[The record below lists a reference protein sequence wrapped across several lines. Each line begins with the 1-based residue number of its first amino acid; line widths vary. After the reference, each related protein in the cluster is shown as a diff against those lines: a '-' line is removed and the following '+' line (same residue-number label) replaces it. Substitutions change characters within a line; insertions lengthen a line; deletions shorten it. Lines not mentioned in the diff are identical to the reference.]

1 MIVDVEKMEMLL
13 LLARIA
19 EKINRVIDDS
29 ASFVFT
35 VDEDGG
41 LDIDWDYLPEHKR
54 HLID

>member
-54 HLID
+54 HLIE